1 MSNIVS
7 KQTQQQP
14 ADMASQI
21 VAMASNPDFDV
32 EKLKALIDLQNSE
45 LKRQA
50 EVAFSGA
57 FAQLQAEIPTI
68 IEDKKGNGST
78 YATLETIVDVTRPLL
93 NRHGFSVT
101 FDTKTHL
108 AETPTKNSKN
118 EFVFFGYVKVTAVL
132 RHKQGFYI
140 STESV
145 VPFDFSGSKS
155 SNTAQ
160 AQGSATSYGKRYA
173 YCSLLNIT
181 TRNGDDDAEM
191 LNNSYQV
198 KITTLQAKQLQ
209 ALYDDLPNKAGFD
222 GWLLGQFS
230 SSDLADIPK
239 GAYQMV
245 LGQLQASRGITH
257 ENA

>member
-7 KQTQQQP
+7 KQTQQP

-50 EVAFSGA
+50 EVAFSDA

-181 TRNGDDDAEM
+181 TRNQDDDAEM
-191 LNNSYQV
+191 LNNSFQV

-209 ALYDDLPNKAGFD
+209 AVYNELPNKAGFD
-222 GWLLGQFS
+222 GWLLGQFG

-245 LGQLQASRGITH
+245 LGQLQASRGIIH